1 MQVMKS
7 DGDHIKIILKEIS
20 VKDAESFYRLYHG
33 DEPNIQDQTT
43 CKEQMNPIQF
53 TEHILSLCEE
63 LYSIRTV
70 ENEHTVIGDCALHHW
85 NQEEKKI
92 EIGGSLLPEY
102 WGKGIMS
109 AAFKLLIAV
118 AKEKYQANVL
128 VAKTEITNLKAL
140 KFAKKLGFQ
149 KIRNEGDIIILEKRV
164 LDREAFPGI
173 Y

>member
-1 MQVMKS
+1 MKS
-7 DGDHIKIILKEIS
+7 AGDCIKIILREMS
-20 VKDAESFYRLYHG
+20 VKDSESFYRLYFE
-33 DEPNIQDQTT
+33 DESAIQNQTAN
-43 CKEQMNPIQF
+43 KEHMNPIQF
-53 TEHILSLCEE
+53 TEYILSLCEE
-63 LYSIRTV
+63 LFSIRTV

-85 NQEEKKI
+85 NQVEKKI

-149 KIRNEGDIIILEKRV
+149 KISNEGDIIILEKRV

>member
-1 MQVMKS
+1 MEVIKS

-20 VKDAESFYRLYHG
+20 VKDAKSFYRLYFG
-33 DEPNIQDQTT
+33 DESAIQDRKTDG
-43 CKEQMNPIQF
+43 EHMNPAQF

-70 ENEHTVIGDCALHHW
+70 ENEEIVIGDCALHHW

-109 AAFKLLIAV
+109 AAFELLIAL
-118 AKEKYQANVL
+118 AKGKYQVNVL

-140 KFAKKLGFQ
+140 KFAEKLGFQ
-149 KIRNEGDIIILEKRV
+149 KMTNEGNIIILEKRV
-164 LDREAFPGI
+164 L
-173 Y
+173 

>member
-1 MQVMKS
+1 MEVIKS
-7 DGDHIKIILKEIS
+7 VGDGIDIILKEMS
-20 VKDAESFYRLYHG
+20 VKDSESFYRLYFE
-33 DEPNIQDQTT
+33 DESAIQDQTT
-43 CKEQMNPIQF
+43 NEEHMNPRQF

-70 ENEHTVIGDCALHHW
+70 ENEQIIIGDCALHHW
-85 NQEEKKI
+85 NQDEKKI

-149 KIRNEGDIIILEKRV
+149 KISNEGDIIILEKRV

>member
-1 MQVMKS
+1 MEVMKS
-7 DGDHIKIILKEIS
+7 AGDCIKIILREMS
-20 VKDAESFYRLYHG
+20 VKDSESFYRLYFE
-33 DEPNIQDQTT
+33 DESAIQNQTAN
-43 CKEQMNPIQF
+43 KEHMNPIQF
-53 TEHILSLCEE
+53 TEYILSLCEE
-63 LYSIRTV
+63 LFSIRTV

-85 NQEEKKI
+85 NQVEKKI

-149 KIRNEGDIIILEKRV
+149 KISNEGDIIILEKRV